1 MSYMIKDIRK
11 RLNRYQPTLLGDSAL
26 LNDNAQRKQAAVLLP
41 IVNSANPSLVLTE
54 RSSQLGS
61 HAGEVAWPGGKQDE
75 TDSDLKMTAL
85 RESEEEIGLAPQQ
98 VEVIAELR
106 PYISKFGLLVTP
118 YVGLVAPDVT
128 FVANED
134 EIASIFHVPLDY
146 LLDDPR
152 DVTNIIERHGER
164 HIVPEYHYEGYR
176 IWGLTSMILLEF
188 KSHGMGMDIKHPVD

>member
-11 RLNRYQPTLLGDSAL
+11 RLNRYQPTLIGDSAL

-188 KSHGMGMDIKHPVD
+188 MSHGMGMDIKHPVD

>member
-1 MSYMIKDIRK
+1 MYSMIRDIKK
-11 RLNRYQPTLLGDSAL
+11 RLNRYQPAL
-26 LNDNAQRKQAAVLLP
+26 LSDTALLKDNAPRKQAAVLLP
-41 IVNSANPSLVLTE
+41 IVTSANPCLVLTE

-75 TDSDLKMTAL
+75 TDSNLQMTAL
-85 RESEEEIGLAPQQ
+85 RESEEEIGLASQQ
-98 VEVIAELR
+98 VEVIAQLR

-118 YVGLVAPDVT
+118 YVGLVSPDVS

-134 EIASIFHVPLDY
+134 EIASIFHVPLSY

-152 DVTNIIERHGER
+152 AVTNIIERHGER
-164 HIVPEYHYEGYR
+164 HIVPEYHYKGYR

-188 KSHGMGMDIKHPVD
+188 MSHGMGMDIQHPVD

>member
-1 MSYMIKDIRK
+1 MIKDIRK

-61 HAGEVAWPGGKQDE
+61 HAGEVAWPGGKQDK

-188 KSHGMGMDIKHPVD
+188 MSHGMGMDIKHPVD